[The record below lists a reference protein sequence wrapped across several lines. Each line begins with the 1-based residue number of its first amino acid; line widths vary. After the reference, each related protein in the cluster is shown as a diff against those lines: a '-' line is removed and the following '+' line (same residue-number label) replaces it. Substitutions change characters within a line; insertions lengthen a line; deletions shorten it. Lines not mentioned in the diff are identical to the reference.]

1 MAPAGFEPAK
11 TLSQRILSPPHL
23 AALLRRRKRKA
34 NVTIFKTAHQNR
46 QILSPRISKKPCLFE
61 SQKSID
67 FLIWPLCYGA
77 ARRTFKHRKSF
88 ARNPLALARVRRARI
103 SECAQEPRVTFTW
116 RYHSTPPCFSRWFL
130 TRRYLN
136 LLLFD
141 HIYPNGQKI
150 VIDSYHFVF
159 GAALL
164 SSLARSFTMS
174 SSSFSARQTFATI
187 LPTFLRRL
195 IRRVHQFSSKTSANI
210 FMNFLV
216 ATSSSFL
223 PFSVSEYFFSLAPS
237 DVSSIRV
244 LSLRYLR

>member
-187 LPTFLRRL
+187 LPTFFRRKNPSHSSTYL
-195 IRRVHQFSSKTSANI
+195 IRLSSSK
-210 FMNFLV
+210 
-216 ATSSSFL
+216 SSSDGYAISY
-223 PFSVSEYFFSLAPS
+223 PFSPAFDIKSYSSLEATFSDFVPCS
-237 DVSSIRV
+237 R
-244 LSLRYLR
+244 R